1 MTTTSQSGIKLTTLV
16 IGGGGFIGSHFVRLL
31 KSRGARN
38 VIVAGRGPAPR
49 FSLPDEVPYV
59 QGDAADP
66 AFIGGLLQRCDEVVD
81 LAYATVPKTSFED
94 PVNDVLVNL
103 PATVNLLRQAS
114 RYKLRRVLLVSSGG
128 TVYGNAAYLPVDESH
143 PTNPVS
149 PYGITKLAAEKYAL
163 MFHLLESLPV
173 VIARP
178 SNPYGPNQLGNTGQG
193 FVGAAMFSVLRRQP
207 VKLFGERGTIRDYV
221 FIEDLAKGLLAA
233 LDHGH
238 VGEAYNIGTGSGLD
252 NRAVLEALD
261 SIVHSS
267 GFSVDVEVS
276 PSRAFDVAANVLSSA
291 RLTYVS
297 GWRPQ
302 TDFKAGLEK
311 TWAWALTA
319 GTSL

>member
-1 MTTTSQSGIKLTTLV
+1 MAGKGPSDTRLTTLV
-16 IGGGGFIGSHFVRLL
+16 VGGGGFIGSHFVRLL
-31 KSRGARN
+31 MIRRNRN
-38 VIVAGRGPAPR
+38 VIVVGRRDKPR
-49 FSLPDEVPYV
+49 FALPGEVIYV

-66 AFIGGLLQRCDEVVD
+66 LFISGLLDRCDEVVD
-81 LAYATVPKTSFED
+81 LAYATVPKTSFDD

-103 PATVNLLRQAS
+103 PATVSLLRQAS
-114 RYKLRRVLLVSSGG
+114 RCKLRRVLLVSSGG
-128 TVYGNAAYLPVDESH
+128 TVYGNTSYLPIDEMH

-163 MFHLLESLPV
+163 LFNRLEGLPV

-178 SNPYGPNQLGNTGQG
+178 GNPYGPNQLGNLGQG
-193 FVGAAMFSVLRRQP
+193 FVGAAIFSTLKRQP
-207 VKLFGERGTIRDYV
+207 VSLFGERGTIRDYL
-221 FIEDLAKGLLAA
+221 FIEDLAEGLLAT

-238 VGEAYNIGTGSGLD
+238 VGDVYNIGTGIGLD

-261 SIVHSS
+261 SVARPS
-267 GFSVDVEVS
+267 GFFVDVEVY

-302 TDFKAGLEK
+302 TDFIDGLAK
-311 TWAWALTA
+311 TWSWAL
-319 GTSL
+319 GTGVAL